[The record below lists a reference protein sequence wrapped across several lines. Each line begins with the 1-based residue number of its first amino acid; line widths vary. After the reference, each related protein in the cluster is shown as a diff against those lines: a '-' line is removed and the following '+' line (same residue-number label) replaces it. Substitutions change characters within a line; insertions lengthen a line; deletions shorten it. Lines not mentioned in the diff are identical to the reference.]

1 MSPAHLNSCHFLT
14 CLHWLEQR
22 RALAKAREWL
32 WHDRVLWV
40 PDGEVG
46 LVLRAVKGGLK
57 VIGIDHGQ
65 RRIQG
70 MQTVGEGT
78 RFELMNR
85 VISAVARGPDCR
97 GDLRS
102 HLSADPGVLW
112 HSPKV
117 QMIRDLRKH
126 PRLLRFALNTHDPAP
141 ASAPPEGTDLRKR
154 K

>member
-1 MSPAHLNSCHFLT
+1 M
-14 CLHWLEQR
+14 
-22 RALAKAREWL
+22 
-32 WHDRVLWV
+32 

-46 LVLRAVKGGLK
+46 LVLREVEGGLK
-57 VIGIDHGQ
+57 VIRIDHGQ

-85 VISAVARGPDCR
+85 IISAVARGPDSR

-102 HLSADPGVLW
+102 HLLADSDTLW
-112 HSPKV
+112 HSPKI
-117 QMIRDLRKH
+117 QTIRDLQKH
-126 PRLLRFALNTHDPAP
+126 PRLLRFTLNTHDPAP
-141 ASAPPEGTDLRKR
+141 ASAPHEGTDLRKR